1 MPERTADT
9 TGTHQIETAV
19 RRLDSLSILPGVA
32 AQLLSK
38 LIQSQ
43 SSTSALA
50 DIIESE
56 PALTAKIFHLLH
68 QEGVSISGERVSVR
82 QLLGKLPT
90 DTLRNALFSVKAT
103 EKPNIDVDEA
113 SLKKELILHS
123 LAAAC
128 CAKDIT
134 EIASVKIDSHLAYS
148 AGLLHDIGKL
158 ALAEVMPKSLAHI
171 FEKAKS
177 QNSSTYILERK
188 QLGVDHTILGKRLSQ
203 KWHLPNQITIAIWLH
218 HSESAFISEGVP
230 EARIAQIV
238 QLADLIAR
246 QCSIGQSGSYD
257 SPDLPQKVI
266 ESLGI
271 TPEQLEQIR
280 KNLPE
285 AVREKSKILGLDLPK
300 PDETYRKILQSSIAQ
315 FAKDNIKLKNE
326 NRRLRSSSSHL
337 DFATDFLLS
346 LNSNNLPIDI
356 AENFAVRWQKFYQTG
371 PVCLYLSAPAGEE
384 FLEAVVVESLSQS
397 KIVSLKAV
405 TDAPLIPETA
415 AKDLTILNAEEYAG
429 WLLEQLDVDFN
440 RGQAKLVP
448 LLSAGRI
455 IGGIVFELR
464 YPGDLEVFAESFKNS
479 ASIATFVLDMAYT
492 HQKQQHLAERFVE
505 LINQAKSTGQ
515 QPVPAI
521 EHPLEA
527 LAEMAA
533 GAAHELNNPLSVIS
547 GRAQLLAESESD
559 EEKKKILKQI
569 QENAGEISQIAEEM
583 LEFAQPQPPRP
594 SQTNIKQILDEAIL
608 LTAQKL
614 KAEQLEIQTHE
625 TEIGKEVFV
634 DSAQIASALANIL
647 SNAVESYDKGSGPVK
662 VSAGLS
668 DSSDFVKLTIQ
679 DFGCGMDKET
689 LRKATQ
695 PFYSAK
701 PAGRKRGMG
710 LAYAQRLIQLN
721 KGSLNIKSE
730 PGKGTTVTILL
741 PCK

>member
-218 HSESAFISEGVP
+218 HSESALISEGIP

-464 YPGDLEVFAESFKNS
+464 YPGDLEVFAESFK
-479 ASIATFVLDMAYT
+479 
-492 HQKQQHLAERFVE
+492 K
-505 LINQAKSTGQ
+505 
-515 QPVPAI
+515 PAI